1 MFMMKDNPIC
11 KETGML
17 LIRVALA
24 VVFILHGWE
33 KVADMPKTVLA
44 FEGMGFSAFWAYLVA
59 WVELLG
65 GVAMLLGVWTKCT
78 GYLLAIIMAVAIYVV
93 KGMGMGLSGGYEFN
107 VVLLLVALGV
117 AFTGPGEF
125 TVKKLLGKA

>member
-11 KETGML
+11 KETGMF
-17 LIRVALA
+17 LIRLALA
-24 VVFILHGWE
+24 IVFILHGWE
-33 KVADMPKTVLA
+33 KVADMAKTVAA

-65 GVAMLLGVWTKCT
+65 GVAMLLGVWTKCV
-78 GYLLAIIMAVAIYVV
+78 GWLLAIIMAVAIYVV

-107 VVLLLVALGV
+107 VVLLLIALGV
-117 AFTGPGEF
+117 AFAGPGTL
-125 TVKKLLGKA
+125 TVKKFFSKE

>member
-1 MFMMKDNPIC
+1 
-11 KETGML
+11 ML
-17 LIRVALA
+17 LVRLALA

-33 KVADMPKTVLA
+33 KVADMAKTVEA
-44 FEGMGFSAFWAYLVA
+44 FGGMGFAPFWAYLVA

-65 GVAMLLGVWTKCT
+65 GLAMLLGVWTKCV

-107 VVLLLVALGV
+107 VVLLLIALGV
-117 AFTGPGEF
+117 AFAGPGEL
-125 TVKKLLGKA
+125 TIKKLLGKA